1 MILDIDRI
9 NSISGLCKLL
19 IDFSLQ
25 GLRLPFQLFCILIF
39 NIKHDLQSHTMSIEC
54 PSSIAFILWIAYFW
68 RYENLIQRKFFWLSL
83 HLSAYLVT
91 FLAIFCQFYH
101 FSDKCHKIEIVQT
114 RTFANLKKTPSALFQ
129 IIKITFWCKNT
140 TFFLYDMMP
149 HLFKVQKLR
158 TYLIRR
164 LKFNNDNKC
173 VFHFFGFF
181 WYTTVK
187 LYYILTFLLKIIMTL
202 YQNFCMIGIRSF
214 FSPCING

>member
-1 MILDIDRI
+1 M
-9 NSISGLCKLL
+9 
-19 IDFSLQ
+19 
-25 GLRLPFQLFCILIF
+25 
-39 NIKHDLQSHTMSIEC
+39 
-54 PSSIAFILWIAYFW
+54 
-68 RYENLIQRKFFWLSL
+68 

-173 VFHFFGFF
+173 VFHFFGFYLIYNREVVLHF
-181 WYTTVK
+181 NLPFENHYDVIPEF
-187 LYYILTFLLKIIMTL
+187 LYDRNKVIFLTL
-202 YQNFCMIGIRSF
+202 YKWLSTQTKPII
-214 FSPCING
+214 

>member
-1 MILDIDRI
+1 MKRGKLIIVLE
-9 NSISGLCKLL
+9 LL
-19 IDFSLQ
+19 IIDNRASW
-25 GLRLPFQLFCILIF
+25 LIDQF
-39 NIKHDLQSHTMSIEC
+39 
-54 PSSIAFILWIAYFW
+54 FW
-68 RYENLIQRKFFWLSL
+68 RSL
-83 HLSAYLVT
+83 LLSAYHLM

-181 WYTTVK
+181 DIQPWSC
-187 LYYILTFLLKIIMTL
+187 ITF
-202 YQNFCMIGIRSF
+202 
-214 FSPCING
+214 